1 MLHWDGGKWSD
12 DRLGASVKGQFVGL
26 LTPRWFRV
34 GGSAAALMPCSS
46 GSSVVAPDVAR
57 NGREQ
62 AAGRDVKHRPR
73 GLLLG
78 EGGGKRMSSTGGNRK
93 ASRLPTLG
101 RRGEGW
107 VAAQI
112 LLIVAVFLSALVG
125 QGWSGGYAVVAHTV
139 GATLFALGLALLVTA
154 GLQLGTSLTP
164 FPTPKGDEI
173 TTSGTFALVRH
184 PMYGGGIL
192 IALGWTIIFASVVGL
207 AVTGVLALFLDL
219 KSRREEI
226 WLSERYDEYAAFRE
240 QTPHKLVPFIY

>member
-1 MLHWDGGKWSD
+1 
-12 DRLGASVKGQFVGL
+12 
-26 LTPRWFRV
+26 
-34 GGSAAALMPCSS
+34 
-46 GSSVVAPDVAR
+46 
-57 NGREQ
+57 
-62 AAGRDVKHRPR
+62 
-73 GLLLG
+73 
-78 EGGGKRMSSTGGNRK
+78 MSSTGSNRE

-107 VAAQI
+107 VAGQI

-125 QGWSGGYAVVAHTV
+125 RGWSSGYAVAAITV
-139 GATLFALGLALLVTA
+139 GATLFALGLTLLATA
-154 GLQLGTSLTP
+154 GLQLGMSLTP

-207 AVTGVLALFLDL
+207 AVTILLALFLDL

-226 WLSERYDEYAAFRE
+226 WLSERYDEYGAYRE
-240 QTPHKLVPFIY
+240 QTPHKLIPFIY

>member
-1 MLHWDGGKWSD
+1 
-12 DRLGASVKGQFVGL
+12 
-26 LTPRWFRV
+26 
-34 GGSAAALMPCSS
+34 
-46 GSSVVAPDVAR
+46 
-57 NGREQ
+57 
-62 AAGRDVKHRPR
+62 
-73 GLLLG
+73 
-78 EGGGKRMSSTGGNRK
+78 MSSTGSNR

-107 VAAQI
+107 VAGQI

-125 QGWSGGYAVVAHTV
+125 RGWSSGYAVAAITV
-139 GATLFALGLALLVTA
+139 GATLFALGLALLATA

-207 AVTGVLALFLDL
+207 GVTLVLALFLDL
-219 KSRREEI
+219 KSRREEA
-226 WLSERYDEYAAFRE
+226 WLSERYDEYEAYRE
-240 QTPHKLVPFIY
+240 QTPHKLIPFIY